1 MKLTKFFI
9 ALAILLVVI
18 YALKREKF
26 SLAPGVQKRVV
37 IYHYQNWCTA
47 CKVMRPNY
55 EAAKASLEPRG
66 IVFYENDEGK
76 SPTAG
81 VTAYPTITVI
91 DERGKRHKHVGVLNH
106 DDLVQ
111 FITTPNYYTQ

>member
-1 MKLTKFFI
+1 M
-9 ALAILLVVI
+9 
-18 YALKREKF
+18 REKF

-55 EAAKASLEPRG
+55 EAAKASLGPRG

-81 VTAYPTITVI
+81 VNAYPTITVI
-91 DERGKRHKHVGVLNH
+91 DEHGKRHKHVGVLSH

-111 FITTPNYYTQ
+111 FITTPYYYTQ